1 MPGRRRSAGRST
13 PARSRRDFRLAHLP
27 TNRLVLGDIGWTGR
41 DGMALR
47 TLRCLVDALAE
58 DAEGEAIIAHHADTP
73 TVWTRRQLHDEIERF
88 ARDLIAA
95 GIGAGEPVALIAS
108 SRPEWAVA
116 ALAIARSGAIAMPIS
131 EQLGAP
137 ELERIVGHSRMSARD
152 HDRRSP
158 EDPGQGRRCWRA
170 GGRAARRRRGGRPAR
185 PFGAGLARAA
195 RRQRRAAGARAR
207 SAGASGLHFRHHG
220 DAQGR
225 AADPCQSV
233 RQSRRAGGRAPRA
246 AGRSG
251 APAAAPAAR
260 LSADRGPA
268 GAARLGCG
276 GGPAGRHHR
285 AADQRGAA
293 GVCLHHH
300 DRRAA
305 AVRGHARRH
314 RAQDGRASDRSRS
327 AATGACWPSPPGCCA
342 ASAGGRG
349 GCCSGRCI
357 ARSVPPSACSR
368 RAARRSSPRP
378 QRSST
383 GWAGR
388 SWWATG

>member
-1 MPGRRRSAGRST
+1 
-13 PARSRRDFRLAHLP
+13 
-27 TNRLVLGDIGWTGR
+27 
-41 DGMALR
+41 
-47 TLRCLVDALAE
+47 
-58 DAEGEAIIAHHADTP
+58 
-73 TVWTRRQLHDEIERF
+73 
-88 ARDLIAA
+88 
-95 GIGAGEPVALIAS
+95 
-108 SRPEWAVA
+108 
-116 ALAIARSGAIAMPIS
+116 
-131 EQLGAP
+131 
-137 ELERIVGHSRMSARD
+137 MSARD

-170 GGRAARRRRGGRPAR
+170 GGRVARRRRGGRPAR

-268 GAARLGCG
+268 GAARVGCG

-314 RAQDGRASDRSRS
+314 RAQDGRPREGRARQLPAPAGLLHLAAAPLRLADGAAAVLAAASPGRSLPPPARVGRRAAQARDRS
-327 AATGACWPSPPGCCA
+327 AAQRAGLGGPGGLRAERDLADPDLQSEGPRAAGLGGPGGQGHRYPDRAAARCRARHRRNPGARAQRVRGLLA
-342 ASAGGRG
+342 QRG
-349 GCCSGRCI
+349 GHQGGLH
-357 ARSVPPSACSR
+357 R
-368 RAARRSSPRP
+368 RRLLPHRRSRPHRRRRLSVHRRP
-378 QRSST
+378 QQGDDRRRGRQEHFSR
-383 GWAGR
+383 GRRGR
-388 SWWATG
+388 STARAI